1 MGFSPGRQHSIP
13 GRCPAGWAAP
23 LEADD
28 MNDVVTETIALRRW
42 LFDAALPLCWRR
54 GADRRHGGFHEAIGL
69 DGKVTAQPHRA
80 RTIARMVFSYC
91 EAGRLGWNG
100 PWREAAQHA
109 LDYLRSHFIAA
120 DGAVASVV
128 GVDGRISDAT
138 FDLYDQAFALLAY
151 AKAHRAFGEA
161 AGWRRQALALRTRLE
176 QRHAHPRGGF
186 REDRNSGGSQRSNP
200 HMHLFESALAW
211 VAVDN
216 DPAWRRMADG
226 VAALCLERFIDPASG
241 ALREFFADDWSPAPG
256 IEGRV
261 CEPGHHY
268 EWAFLL
274 SRWAKLTGRR
284 NPDAI
289 SP

>member
-1 MGFSPGRQHSIP
+1 MLAAVGNTARRPAAQPQRKSFADAMIQISLWGFPPEDSIQY
-13 GRCPAGWAAP
+13 PAGWAAP

-42 LFDAALPLCWRR
+42 LFDAALPLWWRW
-54 GADRRHGGFHEAIGL
+54 GADRKHGGFHEAIGL

-109 LDYLRSHFIAA
+109 LNYLRSHFIAA
-120 DGAVASVV
+120 DGAVASMV

-151 AKAHRAFGEA
+151 ANAHRAFGEA

-176 QRHAHPRGGF
+176 QRHAHSRGGF

-226 VAALCLERFIDPASG
+226 I
-241 ALREFFADDWSPAPG
+241 
-256 IEGRV
+256 
-261 CEPGHHY
+261 
-268 EWAFLL
+268 
-274 SRWAKLTGRR
+274 
-284 NPDAI
+284 
-289 SP
+289 